1 MQSVHH
7 FFQNFLKNES
17 ASGILL
23 IISAVLAMVIA
34 NSPLSWL
41 YAELLDVPVEIKV
54 GALHIAKP
62 LILWI
67 NDGLMAIFFFLI
79 GLELKRELLE
89 GELSEPKKL
98 ILPTFAAVGGM
109 LIPALFYV
117 FFNMNDPAAL
127 KGWAIPAAT
136 DIAFALG
143 ILALFGK
150 RVPIS
155 LKIFLVSLAIIDDMG
170 AIVIESQ

>member
-1 MQSVHH
+1 MQSYRNG
-7 FFQNFLKNES
+7 FFNFLNNFLKSES

-23 IISAVLAMVIA
+23 MISAVLAIIIA

-89 GELSEPKKL
+89 GELSDPKKL
-98 ILPTFAAVGGM
+98 
-109 LIPALFYV
+109 
-117 FFNMNDPAAL
+117 
-127 KGWAIPAAT
+127 
-136 DIAFALG
+136 
-143 ILALFGK
+143 
-150 RVPIS
+150 
-155 LKIFLVSLAIIDDMG
+155 
-170 AIVIESQ
+170 E